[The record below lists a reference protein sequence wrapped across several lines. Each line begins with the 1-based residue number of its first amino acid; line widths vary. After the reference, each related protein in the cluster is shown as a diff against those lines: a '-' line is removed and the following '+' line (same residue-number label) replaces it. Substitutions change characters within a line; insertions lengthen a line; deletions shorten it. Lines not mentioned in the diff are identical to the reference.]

1 MFMPPFETQELA
13 RTLAD
18 PTRFEVFSRIAAAGR
33 PVTVKELMTHFDLHH
48 SAIRIHLRK
57 LEEAGLITSE
67 VVHHPGAVCRPEISF
82 SLGPRR
88 IHIAIPPNNPELLA
102 DLALQFATEHGA
114 NEAALRAFGEKW
126 GKRWAEEKDSAVRLP
141 LPQALVALKEALI
154 AMGCSTEV
162 GETENGGSFLI
173 ETNCLFSPLSRT
185 HLPLV
190 CELHQGIIAGMLSA
204 LSDAEFQLEHQE
216 SMAKEDHRCIT
227 LLIPTSSSPTPETA
241 AE

>member
-18 PTRFEVFSRIAAAGR
+18 PTRFKVFSRIAAAGR

-67 VVHHPGAVCRPEISF
+67 AVHHQGAVGRPELCF

-88 IHIAIPPNNPELLA
+88 ISISLPPQNPELLA
-102 DLALQFATEHGA
+102 DLALQFATEQGA
-114 NEAALRAFGEKW
+114 NEATMRAFGEKW
-126 GKRWAEEKDSAVRLP
+126 GKRWAGERDTARRLP
-141 LPQALVALKEALI
+141 LSQALDALRQALVDI
-154 AMGCSTEV
+154 GCSTEV

-173 ETNCLFSPLSRT
+173 ETNCFFSPLSRSY
-185 HLPLV
+185 LPLV

-204 LSDAEFQLEHQE
+204 LSDARFELEHQE
-216 SMAKEDHRCIT
+216 SMAKDNERCIT
-227 LLIPTSSSPTPETA
+227 LLIPRSPSPTPETA